1 MSNTFRFFSPGT
13 PVPKGSIRAF
23 VPKGW
28 TRPVLTSTSGQ
39 PLKAW
44 QSSVTYTAMQNG
56 LKATDA
62 AVSLDIGFVMPR
74 PKSMPK
80 RVTQHVKKP
89 DIDKLARSVLDAL
102 TGVAYQDDSQV
113 VLLTCRKQYTTD
125 GKTGAWISVTTES
138 EVTP

>member
-1 MSNTFRFFSPGT
+1 MNNTIRFFVAGT
-13 PVPKGSIRAF
+13 PVPKGSLRAF
-23 VPKGW
+23 IPKGW

-56 LKATDA
+56 LKATSG
-62 AVSLDIGFVMPR
+62 AVRLDIGFVMQR

-80 RVTQHVKKP
+80 RVTQHIKKP

-102 TGVAYQDDSQV
+102 TGAAYQDDSQV
-113 VLLTCRKQYTTD
+113 VSLTCRKHYTED

-138 EVTP
+138 EPTP